1 MLITEYPEKQVSS
14 DDDLFLISSQG
25 KVNTIRYKIFMK
37 KAQDQIDEVKL
48 TIDDL
53 KNKNTDISLKLTQ
66 LQEEIDNLGELTSDL
81 EDVQQSITNLSTR
94 VENLENSL
102 QTQGDSLLQLAEA
115 ITTIQTSITI
125 LSTKVNSLQ
134 SVVDELSGSGGGGN
148 VDSASVSLGDDFTK
162 QIDLLTDTSAAYLST
177 ARTTFD
183 NVEKS
188 FNYLQLVF
196 MISLQ
201 NSSGTEL
208 DKYVS
213 VPVLIPLTHTYIS
226 SESPVE
232 TTAFPVNFKVEFFP
246 HVWVLLHVEASELE
260 NSNLFKISILDKD
273 LTQLV
278 TSGTGTVVSKA
289 MFLINDAFTRVI
301 KM

>member
-1 MLITEYPEKQVSS
+1 MLITEYPEKQITS

-25 KVNTIRYKIFMK
+25 KASTIRYKIFMK
-37 KAQDQIDEVKL
+37 KAQDQIDEIKL

-53 KNKNTDISLKLTQ
+53 KSKNTDLSLGLSQ
-66 LQEEIDNLGELTSDL
+66 LREQVDGLGELTSDL
-81 EDVQQSITNLSTR
+81 ETIQTNITNLSTGI
-94 VENLENSL
+94 EDLENGL
-102 QTQGDSLLQLAEA
+102 QTQGTTILQLAEA
-115 ITTIQTSITI
+115 VTTIQTSITV

-134 SVVDELSGSGGGGN
+134 SVVDELSVSGGGN
-148 VDSASVSLGDDFTK
+148 VDSASVSLGDNFTK
-162 QIDLLTDTSAAYLST
+162 QIDLLTDTSAVYLST
-177 ARTTFD
+177 ERTTFD

-213 VPVLIPLTHTYIS
+213 VPMLIPLIHTYIS
-226 SESPVE
+226 SDSPVE
-232 TTAFPVNFKVEFFP
+232 TTAFPVNIKVEFFP
-246 HVWVLLHVEASELE
+246 HVWVLLHVEASEME

-289 MFLINDAFTRVI
+289 MFLINNAFTRVI